1 MRNAFY
7 ILIMPLSIKS
17 LGGQKKID
25 RYNDSMAK
33 NIKDKLKNLIKPD
46 ADAGRI
52 KWSLYGRVWREIGR
66 PYIKWLV
73 LGVLFTLLATGA
85 EGYTITLVQQ
95 VIDKAFVN
103 KSMDAIYFL
112 GGQIILA
119 FGIKG
124 LFTYAKALVM
134 SKGGL
139 LAHAGLQNKI
149 FGHMMRMNMARFYGD
164 GIGKNLN
171 YFTVQSTAV
180 LSLATT
186 TVLKLIQ
193 NVATLVMTLA
203 LMFWYAPQMCVVL
216 MFLAPAI
223 MVPMTLIMRKRR
235 KLSRKSFKIA
245 NNVTQ
250 RLNQTLHGIKTIQA
264 FTGEEREQKEFAHV
278 VNTAVVNSY
287 KSTQANAMRSPL
299 LEFMISIGL
308 CIAMIMGA
316 HFIATGQ
323 ITTGDFTAFLLALT
337 AAYKPAKSI
346 TGTGDTVQHGLLA
359 AEILFEFLDSKPDI
373 VDDPNA
379 IQLQGRKMSVAFDD
393 VSFEYVPGEPVL
405 QNISLNVPAG
415 SVCALV
421 GPSGGGKT
429 TLFNLL
435 QRFYEPQFGKITIN
449 KKDIRKYTMQSL
461 RENIAEV
468 SQNVFLFNASIAEN
482 IKYGNP
488 NATMEQIVAA
498 ARAANAHD
506 FIMDFPDGYETNVG
520 EGGALLSGGQRQRVA
535 IARAILKDAPI
546 LLLDEATSALD
557 TQSEKL
563 IQSALSDLMRGRTTF
578 VIAHRLS
585 TILDADMICVIKD
598 GRIVEQGTDAELRNA
613 GGEYQKLRDIQFGT
627 NNRERAKIK
636 KGKVD
641 GNR

>member
-1 MRNAFY
+1 MQRAFY
-7 ILIMPLSIKS
+7 MDYVTLSIKS
-17 LGGQKKID
+17 LGWTQICSNNIMLNMSQKISEKIK
-25 RYNDSMAK
+25 R
-33 NIKDKLKNLIKPD
+33 LIKPD
-46 ADAGRI
+46 ADEGRI

-66 PYIKWLV
+66 PYVKWLA
-73 LGVLFTLLATGA
+73 LGIVFTILAAGA

-95 VIDKAFVN
+95 VVDKAFIG

-112 GGQIILA
+112 GGQVILA

-124 LFTYAKALVM
+124 VFTYAKALVM

-139 LAHAGLQNKI
+139 MAHAGLQNKI
-149 FGHMMRMNMARFYGD
+149 FRHMLKMNLSRFYGD

-171 YFTVQSTAV
+171 YFTVQSGAV
-180 LSLATT
+180 LSLVTT

-193 NVATLVMTLA
+193 NVATLAITLA

-223 MVPMTLIMRKRR
+223 MIPMTVIMRKRR
-235 KLSRKSFKIA
+235 KLSRQSFKIA

-264 FTGEEREQKEFAHV
+264 FTGESREEKQFAHV
-278 VNTAVVNSY
+278 VNDSVINSY
-287 KSTQANAMRSPL
+287 KSTQANALRSPL
-299 LEFMISIGL
+299 MEFMISIGL

-316 HFIATGQ
+316 HFIASGQ

-359 AEILFEFLDSKPDI
+359 AEVLFEFLDSRPDI
-373 VDDPNA
+373 ADAPNA
-379 IQLQGRKMSVAFDD
+379 TELKGDKMSVAFDD
-393 VSFEYVPGEPVL
+393 VSFEYVAGEPVL
-405 QNISLNVPAG
+405 QNISLRVAAG
-415 SVCALV
+415 RVCALV

-449 KKDIRKYTMQSL
+449 RKDIRTYTIQSL

-468 SQNVFLFNASIAEN
+468 SQNVFLFNASITEN

-488 NATMEQIVAA
+488 GATDAQVVAA

-506 FIMDFPDGYETNVG
+506 FIMEFPDGYDTNVG
-520 EGGALLSGGQRQRVA
+520 EGGALLSGGQRQRIA

-563 IQSALSDLMRGRTTF
+563 IQAALRDLMQGRTTF

-585 TILDADMICVIKD
+585 TILDADTICVIKN
-598 GRIVEQGTDAELRNA
+598 GRIVEQGTDAELREA
-613 GGEYQKLRDIQFGT
+613 GGEYQRLRDIQFST
-627 NNRERAKIK
+627 NKKRREASSQTKEDK
-636 KGKVD
+636 
-641 GNR
+641 